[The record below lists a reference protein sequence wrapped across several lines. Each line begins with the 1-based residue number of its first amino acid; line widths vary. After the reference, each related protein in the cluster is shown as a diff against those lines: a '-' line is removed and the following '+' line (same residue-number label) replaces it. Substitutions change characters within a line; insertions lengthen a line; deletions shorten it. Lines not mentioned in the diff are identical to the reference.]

1 MPKGHLNQLY
11 RGTIVYRIRISKK
24 KREREIFP
32 FRFSARL
39 LSAIIVTA
47 RQRENRR
54 DLLAKTNANS
64 LSARWTR
71 SYYSN

>member
-39 LSAIIVTA
+39 LSAIIVAA

-54 DLLAKTNANS
+54 ESVGENKCKFIVRAMDAQLL
-64 LSARWTR
+64 
-71 SYYSN
+71 